1 MVDEQNAS
9 IIMDNESKK
18 QKESMEAA
26 IARRNKGL
34 PKEESKKKRVDE
46 SIDLGGTAIIEDNYG
61 DLVMKEEKP
70 KILDDDFMG
79 ELKLAEVPDSDDEC
93 YFWNL

>member
-1 MVDEQNAS
+1 MQ
-9 IIMDNESKK
+9 K
-18 QKESMEAA
+18 QKESLEAA

-34 PKEESKKKRVDE
+34 KKETKPKPMEDD
-46 SIDLGGTAIIEDNYG
+46 SINLDDNTSIIQDNYT
-61 DLVMKEEKP
+61 DLVMNTDSKP

-93 YFWNL
+93 YF